1 MRDWESTRGP
11 VYEERHKSLH
21 VCVDAEAQDSLG
33 ASVKMVESLLI
44 PVEDEAN
51 EYKHSR
57 LLELAKLRQRVIYA
71 KSN

>member
-1 MRDWESTRGP
+1 M
-11 VYEERHKSLH
+11 H